1 MAQPDRSSKG
11 RRGYK
16 DRNVNSREE
25 RQIFLIVCEG
35 SKTEPNYFKE
45 FRTTELVIKIEGPA
59 LSPIQLVDEANR
71 ISQEGNYDQVWCVFD
86 RDDWQIDK
94 FNNAFSKARAKGIK
108 VAYTNEAFELWYLLH
123 FNYHDTAIG
132 REAYKAKLTANL
144 GETYE
149 KNDSAMYSKL
159 KTRMSTA
166 IQNAKRLLAQYEP
179 PDPAEDNPSTTVHLL
194 VEQLLRFSR

>member
-1 MAQPDRSSKG
+1 MARPDRSSKG

-25 RQIFLIVCEG
+25 RQRFLIVCEG

-45 FRTTELVIKIEGPA
+45 FRTAKLVIKIEGPA
-59 LSPIQLVDEANR
+59 LTPIQLVDEANR
-71 ISQEGNYDQVWCVFD
+71 ISLEDNYDQVWCVFD
-86 RDDWQIDK
+86 RDDWPIDK
-94 FNNAFSKARAKGIK
+94 FNNAFSKARAKRIK

-144 GETYE
+144 VETYE
-149 KNDSAMYSKL
+149 KNDPAMYSKL
-159 KTRMSTA
+159 KTRMNTA
-166 IQNAKRLLAQYEP
+166 YPECKTFISP
-179 PDPAEDNPSTTVHLL
+179 V
-194 VEQLLRFSR
+194 

>member
-1 MAQPDRSSKG
+1 MAQPARSPKG

-16 DRNVNSREE
+16 DRNVNSREK
-25 RQIFLIVCEG
+25 RQKFLIVCEG
-35 SKTEPNYFKE
+35 KETEPNYFKN
-45 FRTTELVIKIEGPA
+45 FRVRVEG
-59 LSPIQLVDEANR
+59 LGVSPSQLVDAADLLR
-71 ISQEGNYDQVWCVFD
+71 QEEQYDQVWCVFD
-86 RDDWQIDK
+86 RDDWKIDN
-94 FNNAFSKARAKGIK
+94 FNGALSKANAKGIK

-144 GETYE
+144 GATYE
-149 KNDSAMYSKL
+149 KNDPAMYSKL
-159 KTRMSTA
+159 KTRMNTA

-179 PDPAEDNPSTTVHLL
+179 PDPAADNPSTTVHLL